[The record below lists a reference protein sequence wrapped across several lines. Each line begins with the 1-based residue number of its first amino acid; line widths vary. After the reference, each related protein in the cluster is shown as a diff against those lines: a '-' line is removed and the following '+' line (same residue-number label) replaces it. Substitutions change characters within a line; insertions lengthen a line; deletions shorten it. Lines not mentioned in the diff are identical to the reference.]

1 MLINSESA
9 ILVLDPYVLNSITLQ
24 IDGGCL
30 LDVPPKCAQSVLSIL
45 VSDRQDGESRQL
57 LAPTGGNW

>member
-1 MLINSESA
+1 MLTSNKSA
-9 ILVLDPYVLNSITLQ
+9 ILVLNPYVVNNITLQ
-24 IDGGCL
+24 IDDGWL
-30 LDVPPKCAQSVLSIL
+30 IDAPPKCALCDLSIR

>member
-1 MLINSESA
+1 MLINSKSA
-9 ILVLDPYVLNSITLQ
+9 ILVLDLDVLNSITLQ
-24 IDGGCL
+24 IDDDWL
-30 LDVPPKCAQSVLSIL
+30 IDAPPKCVLCDLSIR